1 MRLVRLMKNLLIK
14 FGLFGT
20 VLFCACFGELPHENP
35 LDPESPAFVS
45 TGVVRGQ
52 VTTFYQPYRGIRGIT
67 VELTPG
73 NMNTLTD
80 TTGAFTLRNIP
91 EGQYTLTARHRNF
104 ASDTINILVQRE
116 NTARFTFQL
125 DALPKI
131 TSVTGRTFHINNLPP
146 EDNVDFALFEARVED
161 PDGLAD
167 IAQVIMQIADSERV
181 DTLRETSQAGV
192 YDLNLFG
199 SDFSNGSLH
208 SILGR
213 RLQFFA
219 TDRVGKSSP
228 LAELILFRIIDP
240 PPEALSPK
248 ERAAADSIRP
258 KLTWKPITLPFAFT
272 YHVRVE
278 RIASGIP
285 SLVWERSGIPET
297 QSIVRVDRA
306 LARTEHRWTIAVVDE
321 FGNTSTSTPAA
332 FIVR

>member
-1 MRLVRLMKNLLIK
+1 MKNPFLKPGLVGMLL
-14 FGLFGT
+14 LWS
-20 VLFCACFGELPHENP
+20 CFGELPHENP
-35 LDPESPAFVS
+35 LDPKSPAFVS

-52 VTTFYQPYRGIRGIT
+52 VTTFYQPYRGIRGVT
-67 VELTPG
+67 LELTPG
-73 NMNTLTD
+73 NMSALSD

-91 EGQYTLTARHRNF
+91 EGQYVLTARHRNF

-116 NTARFTFQL
+116 NAARFTFQL

-167 IAQVIMQIADSERV
+167 IAKIWMQIAGLDRA
-181 DTLRETSQAGV
+181 DTLRETSQAGL
-192 YDLNLFG
+192 YDLKLFG
-199 SDFSNGSLH
+199 SDFPNGSLH

-213 RLQFFA
+213 RLQFIA
-219 TDRVGKSSP
+219 TDRVGKSSTVE
-228 LAELILFRIIDP
+228 ELILFRIIDP
-240 PPEALSPK
+240 PPETISPK

-285 SLVWERSGIPET
+285 TLVWERSGIPET
-297 QSIVRVDRA
+297 QAFVRVDRA